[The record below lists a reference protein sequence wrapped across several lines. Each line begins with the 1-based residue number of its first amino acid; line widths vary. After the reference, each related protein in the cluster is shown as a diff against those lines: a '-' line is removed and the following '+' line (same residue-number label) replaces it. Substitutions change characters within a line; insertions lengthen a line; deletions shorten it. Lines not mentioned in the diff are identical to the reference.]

1 MNKDAEA
8 VKNILVW
15 LSQEPSR
22 VVAAP
27 SGKSFDRQKIEWAGL
42 GAVDLQLALDPLD
55 SEPVAVRLTY
65 LKESGYFPVEE
76 FSFFEPGEI
85 PAVQDRFHSLLKRR
99 IQTEIELKPPLFP
112 WETEGYE
119 YDAELV
125 PSPQRVPAWTVQLQS
140 LNLPVPMPERVL
152 AQLFSQCQAVMQS
165 SLQEGAKLVRAVES
179 LFPGQD
185 AALNQLAGFVL
196 ASPVRSGAIAPPLKS
211 APGASGFPLNYDVAT
226 APQQMA
232 LSLIAAREIIESLT
246 LKVLPQQPV
255 QRQWRMAAGMLNLV
269 AEYDAATGR
278 VRVQGQLPAAGQVD
292 LKGQGAEARA
302 ARSNAGSFSLELYDL
317 EPNQSCLLDVQL
329 ADDEQPSVIFSVCP
343 IV

>member
-15 LSQEPSR
+15 LSREPSQF
-22 VVAAP
+22 AAP
-27 SGKSFDRQKIEWAGL
+27 SGKRDRQKIEWEGL
-42 GAVDLQLALDPLD
+42 GAVGLQPALDPLD
-55 SEPVAVRLTY
+55 SEPVAIRLTY

-99 IQTEIELKPPLFP
+99 IQTETELKPPVFP

-125 PSPQRVPAWTVQLQS
+125 STPDRVPAGVPAGVPAWAAQLQS
-140 LNLPVPMPERVL
+140 LNLPVPMPEKVL
-152 AQLFSQCQAVMQS
+152 AHLFSQCQAVMQS

-196 ASPVRSGAIAPPLKS
+196 ASPVRSGAIAPPMKN
-211 APGASGFPLNYDVAT
+211 APGASSFPINYDVAT

-246 LKVLPQQPV
+246 LKVSPQQSV
-255 QRQWRMAAGMLNLV
+255 QRQWQMAAGMLNLV
-269 AEYDAATGR
+269 AEYDAAT
-278 VRVQGQLPAAGQVD
+278 D

-302 ARSNAGSFSLELYDL
+302 TRSDAGSFSLELYDL
-317 EPNQSCLLDVQL
+317 EPNRSCLLDVQMS
-329 ADDEQPSVIFSVCP
+329 DREQPSVIFSVCP
-343 IV
+343 VM